1 MIIKEKTPSYGVA
14 NREGATEHER
24 QVCFVFVF
32 WEKCTKP
39 PFGVHLKH
47 GISLRF
53 WV

>member
-24 QVCFVFVF
+24 QVCFILFLG
-32 WEKCTKP
+32 KMHNP
-39 PFGVHLKH
+39 PCGVHLKH